1 MESAEKA
8 RQIIAIAEA
17 KQATDIVMLDMS
29 GISNMADYFVV
40 MTADNARQLDMLAD
54 EIVRSL
60 KRTVGKIHS
69 REGSVDSGWILV
81 DYGDVI
87 IHILTQ
93 EQRKYYALD
102 ELWEK
107 AKAVLRIQ

>member
-1 MESAEKA
+1 VESAEKA
-8 RQIIAIAEA
+8 RQITAIAEA

-29 GISNMADYFVV
+29 DVSNIADYFVV

-60 KRTVGKIHS
+60 KRTAGKIQG
-69 REGSVDSGWILV
+69 REGNVDGGWILV

-87 IHILTQ
+87 VHVLTK

-107 AKAVLRIQ
+107 AKAILRIQ